1 MHRAFTFA
9 RPLFALSH
17 PQPIFKACAPPS
29 PFSSSYMMAHF
40 STSSPKS
47 SSPSPSPSP
56 SPPPSTIGNDIKL
69 AHSSLLTADCV
80 CFDVDS
86 TVIMEEGIDVLAAYL
101 NKGDEVTAIT
111 TKAMQGHVKFQDAL
125 AARLELIKPS
135 KQSIEDCLEIHPFE
149 FSPKIPELISILQKR
164 GVPIFFVS
172 GGFRIMIE
180 PIAASLNVPPS
191 NIIANTIFFDPAT
204 SEYAGFDATE
214 LTSADLGKPKAVQY
228 LMDTHGFK
236 TVVMVGDGA
245 TDAQAKP
252 PASAFIG
259 YGGVAD
265 REVVR
270 EKADWFVYN
279 LGDVVDLLSKEEEED
294 VVE

>member
-47 SSPSPSPSP
+47 SSQS
-56 SPPPSTIGNDIKL
+56 PSTIGNDIKL

-191 NIIANTIFFDPAT
+191 NIIANTIFFDLA
-204 SEYAGFDATE
+204 S
-214 LTSADLGKPKAVQY
+214 KAVQY
-228 LMDTHGFK
+228 
-236 TVVMVGDGA
+236 
-245 TDAQAKP
+245 
-252 PASAFIG
+252 
-259 YGGVAD
+259 
-265 REVVR
+265 
-270 EKADWFVYN
+270 
-279 LGDVVDLLSKEEEED
+279 
-294 VVE
+294 